1 MVCDAGE
8 KEYSFPFFLKFFF
21 SFLFLELTIMKI
33 NDDDKNRG
41 ENTEKQK
48 SDKTIKR
55 ERKKN

>member
-41 ENTEKQK
+41 EKHG
-48 SDKTIKR
+48 KTKI
-55 ERKKN
+55 